1 MGKTILHLMGMDSTK
16 YGGLE
21 KYNVE
26 LARQLLQKGYN
37 SVFVYEDYPDVK
49 QYTDDLTSVNAQI
62 IVINSR
68 RSILKFCVNFWKLLK
83 KYDFSIMH
91 AHFTKARFYAIPL
104 ALVFGMK
111 NILYTLHSRIDTLSK
126 IKLHTR
132 LWYWLMNRYCKVVA
146 VSKQIE
152 KIAKINWININCQ
165 ALYLG
170 VNQIHGDKIASREL
184 LYIPLDQLV
193 LTCIANFNHIKGLD
207 VLVKAIKSLVDD
219 GHMNNSKFYIV
230 GQPENDRIELQRLID
245 ELHISNYIQLVGI
258 KNNIQQYLLASDIYI
273 QPSRSEGLPLSLMEA
288 CSAGLPIV
296 ASRVGGIPEVA
307 IENRNSLLFESEN
320 EEDLAKKICKLID
333 DSEQRKMLG
342 IQSKKVYNEHFS
354 IQTNVTKLIE
364 YYHLD

>member
-1 MGKTILHLMGMDSTK
+1 M
-16 YGGLE
+16 
-21 KYNVE
+21 
-26 LARQLLQKGYN
+26 
-37 SVFVYEDYPDVK
+37 
-49 QYTDDLTSVNAQI
+49 
-62 IVINSR
+62 
-68 RSILKFCVNFWKLLK
+68 
-83 KYDFSIMH
+83 
-91 AHFTKARFYAIPL
+91 
-104 ALVFGMK
+104 
-111 NILYTLHSRIDTLSK
+111 
-126 IKLHTR
+126 
-132 LWYWLMNRYCKVVA
+132 
-146 VSKQIE
+146 
-152 KIAKINWININCQ
+152 
-165 ALYLG
+165 
-170 VNQIHGDKIASREL
+170 